1 MVSKKVSVSVS
12 MKFFGLVTQC
22 CAHTEKIYSA
32 NGSWKAEMSKNIIV
46 IWNILNIPNEISD
59 NSLIGSK
66 GSEFDLTLT
75 LYAKP

>member
-1 MVSKKVSVSVS
+1 
-12 MKFFGLVTQC
+12 
-22 CAHTEKIYSA
+22 
-32 NGSWKAEMSKNIIV
+32 MSKYIIV

-75 LYAKP
+75 LYARP